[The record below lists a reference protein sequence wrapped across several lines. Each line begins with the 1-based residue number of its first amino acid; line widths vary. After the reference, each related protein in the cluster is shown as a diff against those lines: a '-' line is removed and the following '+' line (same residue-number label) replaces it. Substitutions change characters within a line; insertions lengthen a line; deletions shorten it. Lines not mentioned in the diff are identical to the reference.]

1 MIEHLIGDGARDF
14 RRGATWPDRAA
25 LYRSG
30 SDWFRTIAALPI
42 FTDPEEWLD
51 RAPELRSFKTPGLL
65 SRSDAKRRY
74 QEGES
79 VYLLGLDRA
88 DRQLRDWCDRL
99 AIDLAVTPGSV
110 SVQAWAAGTATQ
122 VAMHYDHDFNFN
134 LQLVGCK
141 QWQTAQN
148 DLVANPVRSYHTAR
162 ASGVATDSGRDM
174 PTGMPQ
180 DAQTWTAEPGD
191 LVWLPQ
197 GTWHATRTEE
207 PSVAMAFV
215 IRPLTW
221 GDHVANA
228 LRDRLHEDRRWRER
242 VLNAR
247 DLTRH
252 RQLRKRGRDALAASR
267 DALASIGPSELL
279 YQSLWNQHPPAFKR
293 RDDISEPVLNRSTGV
308 LTWCQA
314 GKSRECPIPAWAH
327 AVCERIID
335 TRAAWS
341 IATLHDA
348 VDSDD
353 VPFLNLLVSQ
363 LKEAGFLEQVPAA
376 SGGVATR

>member
-25 LYRSG
+25 LYRSAG
-30 SDWFRTIAALPI
+30 DWFRTIAALPI

-65 SRSDAKRRY
+65 SRSDAKRRH

-88 DRQLRDWCDRL
+88 DRQLRDWCDAL
-99 AIDLAVTPGSV
+99 SDDLAVTPGSV
-110 SVQAWAAGTATQ
+110 SVQAWTAGTATE

-174 PTGMPQ
+174 PTGMPK

-207 PSVAMAFV
+207 SSVAMAFV
-215 IRPLTW
+215 VRPATW
-221 GDHVANA
+221 G
-228 LRDRLHEDRRWRER
+228 
-242 VLNAR
+242 

-252 RQLRKRGRDALAASR
+252 RQLR
-267 DALASIGPSELL
+267 
-279 YQSLWNQHPPAFKR
+279 
-293 RDDISEPVLNRSTGV
+293 
-308 LTWCQA
+308 
-314 GKSRECPIPAWAH
+314 
-327 AVCERIID
+327 
-335 TRAAWS
+335 
-341 IATLHDA
+341 
-348 VDSDD
+348 
-353 VPFLNLLVSQ
+353 
-363 LKEAGFLEQVPAA
+363 
-376 SGGVATR
+376 